1 MFHREPMEST
11 KLDNYLCIC
20 SSSAFFHAT
29 ALIPKSLKRYLK
41 FSKQNWT
48 WCVRQINQLWSCI
61 KLLPYY
67 NLPTQKIPMRKYCLC
82 QNIFTRCVDLK
93 THTNCSPRLKKW
105 GKKFEIENIFQWFLL
120 VREPQTI
127 LHFYF
132 AMFLINKCVSV
143 FKRQNV
149 WKLYI
154 NWTWKIVSNLKKLS
168 SPFFQM
174 KISSHVCIKHHPT
187 TCLM

>member
-1 MFHREPMEST
+1 M
-11 KLDNYLCIC
+11 
-20 SSSAFFHAT
+20 
-29 ALIPKSLKRYLK
+29 
-41 FSKQNWT
+41 
-48 WCVRQINQLWSCI
+48 RQIHQLWSCI

-67 NLPTQKIPMRKYCLC
+67 NLPMQKIPMRKYCLC

-154 NWTWKIVSNLKKLS
+154 NCTWKIVSNLKKLS
-168 SPFFQM
+168 SPLFQM
-174 KISSHVCIKHHPT
+174 KIIIFSRMHQTSSNNLSNLILLRLAQNCSYDTKE
-187 TCLM
+187 